1 MLVWIWENDEKGAVN
16 TGKFG
21 LRPGRFGTAFVFRN
35 VKGETEKEKEQ
46 NNRDETRDGFDEL
59 TASGLGAEWLG
70 PKRNSRRAGL
80 LHRQGYLR
88 P

>member
-35 VKGETEKEKEQ
+35 VKGETEKEKER
-46 NNRDETRDGFDEL
+46 NSGGKALAGFDKPI
-59 TASGLGAEWLG
+59 AGGLEAERLG
-70 PKRNSRRAGL
+70 PKPDSPRAGL